1 MAAGRHIVA
10 PPPPIPRLYDGWG
23 AEWSA
28 QHERWYFVNNHTQET
43 TWDKPTGPAPGV
55 ESKVACSEE
64 TGDNNAAKEKGPMAS
79 QSEQTDLSRQSQSR
93 ETFTKVSINVAPID
107 RLASVLSLEMAEK
120 IVEERNKR
128 PIQSIVDASACD
140 SHSMFGQ

>member
-1 MAAGRHIVA
+1 MA

-64 TGDNNAAKEKGPMAS
+64 TGDNNAAKEKGQQTPIFKKLPKLTPALDYFNVKDSAMWS
-79 QSEQTDLSRQSQSR
+79 QLQTHMRALLTYMRSVDL
-93 ETFTKVSINVAPID
+93 K
-107 RLASVLSLEMAEK
+107 
-120 IVEERNKR
+120 
-128 PIQSIVDASACD
+128 
-140 SHSMFGQ
+140 